1 MWDLSLTLLFLGS
14 GTVDKLFLFSRRPW
28 VYLRRVWLCSC
39 VCVRACTCLCVCV
52 CVLEKVI
59 SPNLSVRSSRLRI
72 QLVINSSRML
82 RIVRLHN
89 ISN

>member
-14 GTVDKLFLFSRRPW
+14 GTLDKLFLFFRRPW

-39 VCVRACTCLCVCV
+39 VCVHACACLCV

-59 SPNLSVRSSRLRI
+59 SPNLSVRSPRLGI